1 MRGLTKKSL
10 VTLNSPPAGRRRM
23 EILTTF
29 SQPQRRYYRLL
40 ML

>member
-10 VTLNSPPAGRRRM
+10 ESITTPPSGMRRM

>member
-1 MRGLTKKSL
+1 MRGLPNKSL
-10 VTLNSPPAGRRRM
+10 VTLDSPRSGRMRM